1 MGKVVTKTDL
11 LQHAAFSF
19 YQGGQMEDA
28 IQAYEI
34 LAAESSKH
42 EAKSFYYLAL
52 ASKEIGNYRDATDYY
67 KAYYKNYL
75 QKTKK
80 EYSYEMKFQDV

>member
-1 MGKVVTKTDL
+1 M
-11 LQHAAFSF
+11 QHF
-19 YQGGQMEDA
+19 QGGQMEDA

-52 ASKEIGNYRDATDYY
+52 ASKEIGNYRDASDYY
-67 KAYYKNYL
+67 KAYYKKL
-75 QKTKK
+75 SSKDKK
-80 EYSYEMKFQDV
+80 